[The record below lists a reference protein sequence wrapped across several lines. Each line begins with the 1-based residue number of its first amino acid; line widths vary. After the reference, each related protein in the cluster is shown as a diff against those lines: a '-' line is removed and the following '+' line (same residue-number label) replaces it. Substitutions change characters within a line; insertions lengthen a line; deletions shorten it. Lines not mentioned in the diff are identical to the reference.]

1 MQRSIIFDESITPKQ
16 VLDHNRIAQYH
27 LGDGDEPL
35 DNLTRNKVTAEYLV
49 TVEVSIW
56 KQILAHDESRNLA

>member
-1 MQRSIIFDESITPKQ
+1 MQRSIIFDESITPKL
-16 VLDHNRIAQYH
+16 VLDRNRIAQYH

-35 DNLTRNKVTAEYLV
+35 HNLTRNKVTAEYLV
-49 TVEVSIW
+49 TDEVSIC